1 MMIAG
6 RDYIGVGVGAMVF
19 NAEGMVFLAKRGP
32 QAKNERGCWEFPGG
46 GVEFGET
53 LVDAIRREFREEYQM
68 DIDVVELL
76 GVSDHILL
84 SERQHWISPTFIAR
98 HVDGTP
104 MIAELE
110 KCTAIGWYSL
120 SALPEP
126 LSQITQD
133 NLRQYRAKYP
143 SPHLG

>member
-19 NAEGMVFLAKRGP
+19 NQEGMVFLAKRGP
-32 QAKNERGCWEFPGG
+32 QAKNECGCWEFPGG
-46 GVEFGET
+46 SVEFGET

-76 GVSDHILL
+76 GASDHILL
-84 SERQHWISPTFIAR
+84 SEGQHWISPTFIAR

-143 SPHLG
+143 LLIS